1 MFWQNHCSPAR
12 SPPGPTL
19 FYPNEIEWECQQMH
33 ECWSGDWR
41 DRSRAAA
48 FVAEAMRLLEEPHT
62 SQAESP
68 SSDETGF
75 SETGSSSDETGR
87 ESSSSGDEDE

>member
-1 MFWQNHCSPAR
+1 M
-12 SPPGPTL
+12 

>member
-1 MFWQNHCSPAR
+1 
-12 SPPGPTL
+12 
-19 FYPNEIEWECQQMH
+19 
-33 ECWSGDWR
+33 
-41 DRSRAAA
+41 
-48 FVAEAMRLLEEPHT
+48 MRLLEEPHT